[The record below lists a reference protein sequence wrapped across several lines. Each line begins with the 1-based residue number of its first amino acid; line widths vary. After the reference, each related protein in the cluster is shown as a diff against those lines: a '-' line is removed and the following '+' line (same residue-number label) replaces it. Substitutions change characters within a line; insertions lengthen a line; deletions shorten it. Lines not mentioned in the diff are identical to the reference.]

1 MFEDVKNTLN
11 LPKFSITDKIS
22 VLYLVCLWHCHIA
35 IGFDSH
41 NIISSKFHCKIETLG
56 FLGGKKHTLKVK
68 KIWQ

>member
-22 VLYLVCLWHCHIA
+22 VLYLVCLWHSHIA
-35 IGFDSH
+35 IVFDSH

-56 FLGGKKHTLKVK
+56 FLGG
-68 KIWQ
+68 

>member
-35 IGFDSH
+35 IDFDSH
-41 NIISSKFHCKIETLG
+41 NIIVQNFTVKL
-56 FLGGKKHTLKVK
+56 KH
-68 KIWQ
+68 